1 MNLQT
6 ALNGQISNW
15 SILYTKL
22 HRFHWYVKGPLFF
35 TLHEKFEEL
44 YNEAALTVDEVAERL
59 LAIGGQPVATMKEYL
74 ETATLAETN
83 NESKASEMV
92 ATLVSDYKAIKE
104 QLVELAKLSEE
115 QDDVITNDL
124 ATGLIEKIDTHVW
137 MLTAYLGE

>member
-6 ALNGQISNW
+6 ALNEQISNW

-44 YNEAALTVDEVAERL
+44 YNEAAETVDEVAERL

-83 NESKASEMV
+83 NEAKASEMV
-92 ATLVSDYKAIKE
+92 AALVSDYKAIKE
-104 QLVELAKLSEE
+104 QLVALANLAEE
-115 QDDVITNDL
+115 QDDVITTDL
-124 ATGLIEKIDTHVW
+124 ATDLIEKIDTHVW

>member
-104 QLVELAKLSEE
+104 QLIELAKLAEE

>member
-44 YNEAALTVDEVAERL
+44 YNEAAETVDEVAERL

-83 NESKASEMV
+83 NETKASEMV

-104 QLVELAKLSEE
+104 QLVVLAKLAEE

>member
-1 MNLQT
+1 MELQ
-6 ALNGQISNW
+6 AQLNQQIANW
-15 SILYTKL
+15 NVLYTKL

-44 YNEAALTVDEVAERL
+44 YNESGLVVDQLAERL

-83 NESKASEMV
+83 NETKASEMV
-92 ATLVSDYKAIKE
+92 AALVADYKQMKD
-104 QLVELAKLSEE
+104 ELASLANLAEE
-115 QDDVITNDL
+115 NHDIITNDM
-124 ATGLIEKIDTHVW
+124 ATGLIESLDTHIW

>member
-6 ALNGQISNW
+6 ALNVQISNW

-44 YNEAALTVDEVAERL
+44 YNEAAETVDEVAERL

-83 NESKASEMV
+83 SETKASEMV
-92 ATLVSDYKAIKE
+92 ATLVTDYKAIKE
-104 QLVELAKLSEE
+104 QLLELAKLADE
-115 QDDVITNDL
+115 QDDVITNDI

>member
-1 MNLQT
+1 MKLQT
-6 ALNGQISNW
+6 ALNVQISNW

-44 YNEAALTVDEVAERL
+44 YNEAALTVDEIAERL

-74 ETATLAETN
+74 ETATITETN
-83 NESKASEMV
+83 NETKANEMV
-92 ATLVSDYKAIKE
+92 AALVSDYKSIKE
-104 QLVELAKLSEE
+104 QLVELSVLAE
-115 QDDVITNDL
+115 DNNDVITNDL

>member
-6 ALNGQISNW
+6 ALNVQISNW

-44 YNEAALTVDEVAERL
+44 YNEAALTVDEIAERL

-83 NESKASEMV
+83 NEAKASDMV
-92 ATLVSDYKAIKE
+92 STLVSDYRAIKE
-104 QLVELAKLSEE
+104 QLIELASLAEE
-115 QDDVITNDL
+115 NNDVITNDL
-124 ATGLIEKIDTHVW
+124 AVGLIEKIDTHVW